1 MDNSAGETVVQKILI
16 TIQGRTL
23 ILQYQVKSG
32 LIRNGAG
39 WKPYIQVMPSAEL
52 GRFNLRGLTPDMFCV
67 NIADMVNVR
76 SWLSGVVENEQQL
89 PVARWQIDTEDYRQ
103 ALSSCRLSHSQIVDL
118 LRGLPGYVG
127 EFDDEFIEFEAVL
140 ADQQGNVASNGYRLT
155 IVTQDIGDKIAPYAS
170 YNLDVCNGDQWQG
183 YPPPDQDH
191 EALRIALTLSLA
203 AISAAGVMV
212 TQVYDA
218 TDYGYY

>member
-1 MDNSAGETVVQKILI
+1 MQKILI

-32 LIRNGAG
+32 LIRNGTG
-39 WKPYIQVMPSAEL
+39 WKPYIQVLPSAEL
-52 GRFNLRGLTPDMFCV
+52 ERFNLHGLTPDMFCV

-103 ALSSCRLSHSQIVDL
+103 ALSSCRLSHPQIVDL

-127 EFDDEFIEFEAVL
+127 EFDAEFIEFEAVL
-140 ADQQGNVASNGYRLT
+140 ADQQGNIAINGYRLT
-155 IVTQDIGDKIAPYAS
+155 IVTQNIGNKIAPYAS
-170 YNLDVCNGDQWQG
+170 YNLDVCSGDEWQG

-191 EALRIALTLSLA
+191 EVLRVALTLSLA

-218 TDYGYY
+218 TDYGYHS